1 MNNGMFC
8 AGNLEEGGV
17 DACQGDSG
25 GPIVYRRSPGVSQ
38 ETRQCL
44 QCLDSSHIAMSSS
57 VNDIN

>member
-1 MNNGMFC
+1 MFC

-44 QCLDSSHIAMSSS
+44 QCLDSSYNAMSPPL
-57 VNDIN
+57 NDIN